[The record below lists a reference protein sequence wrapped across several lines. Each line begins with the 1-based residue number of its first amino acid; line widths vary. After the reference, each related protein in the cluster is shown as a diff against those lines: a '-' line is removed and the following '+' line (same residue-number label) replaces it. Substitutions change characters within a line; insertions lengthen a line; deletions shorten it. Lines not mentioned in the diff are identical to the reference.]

1 MATYHGNKGL
11 YHEANRL
18 GSGGE
23 GTVYSISGNPNSVL
37 KIYHPAKL
45 TSELRRKVE
54 LMLSIRS
61 RFDNRVLSSL
71 AWPTDIVNDD
81 KGNFAGLVMPKV
93 VGDPINECYRA
104 NDFSVNYEQRICIA
118 KNLCVAVDAV
128 HSAKQTIGDFNPNN
142 IIVNKKTGAV
152 TLVDTD
158 SFHLKNDRGVL
169 FPCTVGLGTY
179 VAPELQ
185 GMNLGAS
192 YLKTYTQETDRFS
205 LAIHIFCL
213 LMNGAHPFASRQS
226 PINTR
231 SGKSSVVLPPT
242 ESLIKNGQSPHFSRK
257 RSGTLPPPYCPDI
270 KMLPS
275 NIRGLFER
283 AFDSGH
289 QNPAMRPSAEEWY
302 DELSVVQRKT
312 RKCLKDNTHIYPDH
326 VKKCPWCEIL
336 GPSSQTTK
344 RAFSPSVKPQST
356 VTQSN
361 TRPALS
367 SGTSKNNKPTSSAKE
382 FISQRR
388 LLLKEKRKYKLVSMV
403 VYVVLASLCLVVL
416 ASLCL
421 FVFSTNVSKDWILTL
436 VFYATSLCDGAA
448 ATWFTNSYFIEEW
461 PVKRQRNWGIP
472 LAVTVGLLACI
483 VPGLLAC
490 IFPPRI
496 ILFILTMTSA
506 LPILLLILEMDD
518 YDWEM
523 EDW

>member
-1 MATYHGNKGL
+1 MTTYHGNKGL
-11 YHEANRL
+11 YHEANQL

-54 LMLSIRS
+54 LMVSIRS

-93 VGDPINECYRA
+93 IGDPINECYKA

-169 FPCTVGLGTY
+169 FPCTVGLGSY

-185 GMNLGAS
+185 GIKLGAS

-226 PINTR
+226 PINTII
-231 SGKSSVVLPPT
+231 GKSSVVLPPT

-344 RAFSPSVKPQST
+344 PAFSPSVKPQST

-361 TRPALS
+361 TTPALS
-367 SGTSKNNKPTSSAKE
+367 SGASKNNQSTSSSE
-382 FISQRR
+382 EERNYR
-388 LLLKEKRKYKLVSMV
+388 LVSMV
-403 VYVVLASLCLVVL
+403 VYGVLASLYLMSLYKSDNFDLHGGILLCHSIGCLVPGALTTWV
-416 ASLCL
+416 
-421 FVFSTNVSKDWILTL
+421 TNNYYI
-436 VFYATSLCDGAA
+436 
-448 ATWFTNSYFIEEW
+448 IEEW
-461 PVKRQRNWGIP
+461 PVKGKSNWEIP
-472 LAVTVGLLACI
+472 LAVTAGLLVCI
-483 VPGLLAC
+483 VLGLIAAGFWTLVVVAT
-490 IFPPRI
+490 R
-496 ILFILTMTSA
+496 S
-506 LPILLLILEMDD
+506 D
-518 YDWEM
+518 
-523 EDW
+523 

>member
-1 MATYHGNKGL
+1 MTTYHGNKGL
-11 YHEANRL
+11 YHEANQL

-93 VGDPINECYRA
+93 VGDPINKCYEA

-142 IIVNKKTGAV
+142 IIVNKKIGTV

-158 SFHLKNDRGVL
+158 SFHLKNDRGIL
-169 FPCTVGLGTY
+169 FPCTVGLGSY

-185 GMNLGAS
+185 GIKLGAS

-226 PINTR
+226 PINTII
-231 SGKSSVVLPPT
+231 GKSSVVLPPT

-326 VKKCPWCEIL
+326 VKKCPWCEIH
-336 GPSSQTTK
+336 GSSPQTTK
-344 RAFSPSVKPQST
+344 PAFSTSAKPHST

-361 TRPALS
+361 TTPALS
-367 SGTSKNNKPTSSAKE
+367 SGASKNNQSTSSSE
-382 FISQRR
+382 
-388 LLLKEKRKYKLVSMV
+388 EKRNYRLVSMV
-403 VYVVLASLCLVVL
+403 VYGVLAALYLMSLYKSDDFDLHWGILLCYSIDCLVPG
-416 ASLCL
+416 A
-421 FVFSTNVSKDWILTL
+421 ILT
-436 VFYATSLCDGAA
+436 YDK
-448 ATWFTNSYFIEEW
+448 TNSFIEKW
-461 PVKRQRNWGIP
+461 PVKGQRDWEIP

-483 VPGLLAC
+483 FLSLITCAA
-490 IFPPRI
+490 PPI
-496 ILFILTMTSA
+496 ASLSILTFILFYFLAMFIF
-506 LPILLLILEMDD
+506 
-518 YDWEM
+518 
-523 EDW
+523 

>member
-11 YHEANRL
+11 YHEANQL

-61 RFDNRVLSSL
+61 RFDNSALSSL

-93 VGDPINECYRA
+93 IGDPINECYKA

-118 KNLCVAVDAV
+118 KNLCVAVGAV

-142 IIVNKKTGAV
+142 IIVNKKIGTV

-169 FPCTVGLGTY
+169 FPCTVGREIY

-185 GMNLGAS
+185 GMNFS
-192 YLKTYTQETDRFS
+192 ESHSKTYTQETDRFS

-213 LMNGAHPFASRQS
+213 LMNGTHPFATGRS
-226 PINTR
+226 PINTTI
-231 SGKSSVVLPPT
+231 GKSSEVLPPT

-270 KMLPS
+270 KILPS
-275 NIRGLFER
+275 NIRSLFER

-326 VKKCPWCEIL
+326 LKKCPWCEIH
-336 GPSSQTTK
+336 GSSPQTTK
-344 RAFSPSVKPQST
+344 PAFSPSAKPHST

-361 TRPALS
+361 TTPALS
-367 SGTSKNNKPTSSAKE
+367 SGASKNNQSTSSSE
-382 FISQRR
+382 EERNYS
-388 LLLKEKRKYKLVSMV
+388 LVSMA
-403 VYVVLASLCLVVL
+403 VYGVLASLYLMSLYKSDDFDLHWGILLYYSICCLVPG
-416 ASLCL
+416 AM
-421 FVFSTNVSKDWILTL
+421 LT
-436 VFYATSLCDGAA
+436 YDK
-448 ATWFTNSYFIEEW
+448 TNSFIGKW
-461 PVKRQRNWGIP
+461 PVKGQRDWEIP
-472 LAVTVGLLACI
+472 LAVTA
-483 VPGLLAC
+483 GLLAC
-490 IFPPRI
+490 IFISLITCAAPPI
-496 ILFILTMTSA
+496 ASLGMLTV
-506 LPILLLILEMDD
+506 ILLYFLIMQFSSL
-518 YDWEM
+518 
-523 EDW
+523 

>member
-11 YHEANRL
+11 YHEANQL

-45 TSELRRKVE
+45 TSSELRRKVE

-61 RFDNRVLSSL
+61 RFDNSALSSL

-93 VGDPINECYRA
+93 IGDPINECYKA

-118 KNLCVAVDAV
+118 KNLCVAVGAV
-128 HSAKQTIGDFNPNN
+128 HSAKQIIGDFNPNN
-142 IIVNKKTGAV
+142 IIVNKKIGTV

-158 SFHLKNDRGVL
+158 SFHLKNDRGIL
-169 FPCTVGLGTY
+169 FPCTVGREIY

-185 GMNLGAS
+185 GMDFS
-192 YLKTYTQETDRFS
+192 EFHSKTYTQETDRFS

-213 LMNGAHPFASRQS
+213 LMNGAHPFATGRS
-226 PINTR
+226 PINTVI
-231 SGKSSVVLPPT
+231 GKSSEVLPPT

-257 RSGTLPPPYCPDI
+257 LSGTLPPLYCPDI

-275 NIRGLFER
+275 NIRSLFER

-326 VKKCPWCEIL
+326 LKKCPWCEIH
-336 GPSSQTTK
+336 GSSSQTSK
-344 RAFSPSVKPQST
+344 PAFSPSVKPHST

-361 TRPALS
+361 TTPALS
-367 SGTSKNNKPTSSAKE
+367 SGASKNNQSASSSE
-382 FISQRR
+382 EERNYR
-388 LLLKEKRKYKLVSMV
+388 LVSMV
-403 VYVVLASLCLVVL
+403 VYGVLASLYLMSLYKSDDFDLHWGILLYYSICCLVPG
-416 ASLCL
+416 AM
-421 FVFSTNVSKDWILTL
+421 LT
-436 VFYATSLCDGAA
+436 YDE
-448 ATWFTNSYFIEEW
+448 TNSFIEKW
-461 PVKRQRNWGIP
+461 PVKGQRDWEIP
-472 LAVTVGLLACI
+472 LAVTA
-483 VPGLLAC
+483 GLLAC
-490 IFPPRI
+490 IFISLITCAAPPI
-496 ILFILTMTSA
+496 ASLSMLTV
-506 LPILLLILEMDD
+506 ILLYFLIMQFSSL
-518 YDWEM
+518 
-523 EDW
+523 

>member
-11 YHEANRL
+11 YHEANQL

-23 GTVYSISGNPNSVL
+23 GTVYSISGSPNSVL

-61 RFDNRVLSSL
+61 RFNNSALFSL

-93 VGDPINECYRA
+93 VGDPINKCYEA

-118 KNLCVAVDAV
+118 KNLCVAVNAV

-142 IIVNKKTGAV
+142 IIVNKKIGTV

-169 FPCTVGLGTY
+169 FPCTVGLPSY

-185 GMNLGAS
+185 GMNFS
-192 YLKTYTQETDRFS
+192 ESHSKTYTQETDRFS

-213 LMNGAHPFASRQS
+213 LMNGTHPFASRQS
-226 PINTR
+226 PINTII
-231 SGKSSVVLPPT
+231 GKSSVVLPPT

-275 NIRGLFER
+275 NIRSLFER

-289 QNPAMRPSAEEWY
+289 QNPAMRPSAKEWY

-326 VKKCPWCEIL
+326 VKKCPWCEIH
-336 GPSSQTTK
+336 GSSPQTTK
-344 RAFSPSVKPQST
+344 PAFSTSAKPHST

-361 TRPALS
+361 TTPALS
-367 SGTSKNNKPTSSAKE
+367 SGASKNNQSTSSSE
-382 FISQRR
+382 
-388 LLLKEKRKYKLVSMV
+388 EKRNYRLVSMV
-403 VYVVLASLCLVVL
+403 VYGVLAALYLMSLYKSDDFDLHWGILLCYSIDCLVPG
-416 ASLCL
+416 A
-421 FVFSTNVSKDWILTL
+421 ILT
-436 VFYATSLCDGAA
+436 YDK
-448 ATWFTNSYFIEEW
+448 TNSFIEKW
-461 PVKRQRNWGIP
+461 PVKGQRDWEIP

-483 VPGLLAC
+483 FLSLITCAA
-490 IFPPRI
+490 PPI
-496 ILFILTMTSA
+496 ASLSILTFILFYFLAMFIF
-506 LPILLLILEMDD
+506 
-518 YDWEM
+518 
-523 EDW
+523 

>member
-11 YHEANRL
+11 YHEANQL

-23 GTVYSISGNPNSVL
+23 GTVYSISGSPNSVL

-61 RFDNRVLSSL
+61 RFNNSALFSL

-118 KNLCVAVDAV
+118 KNLCVAVNAV

-142 IIVNKKTGAV
+142 IIVNKKIGTV

-169 FPCTVGLGTY
+169 FPCTVGLPSY

-185 GMNLGAS
+185 GMNFS
-192 YLKTYTQETDRFS
+192 ESHSKTYTQETDRFS

-213 LMNGAHPFASRQS
+213 LMNGTHPFATRRS
-226 PINTR
+226 PINTTI
-231 SGKSSVVLPPT
+231 GKSSVVLPPT

-275 NIRGLFER
+275 NIRSLFER

-289 QNPAMRPSAEEWY
+289 QNPAMRPSAKEWY

-326 VKKCPWCEIL
+326 VKKCPWCEIH
-336 GPSSQTTK
+336 GSSPQTTK
-344 RAFSPSVKPQST
+344 PAFSTSAKPHST

-361 TRPALS
+361 TTPALS
-367 SGTSKNNKPTSSAKE
+367 SGASKNNQSTSSSE
-382 FISQRR
+382 
-388 LLLKEKRKYKLVSMV
+388 EKRNYRLVSMV
-403 VYVVLASLCLVVL
+403 VYGVLAALYLMSLYKSDDFDLHWGILLCYSIDCLVPG
-416 ASLCL
+416 A
-421 FVFSTNVSKDWILTL
+421 ILT
-436 VFYATSLCDGAA
+436 YDK
-448 ATWFTNSYFIEEW
+448 TNSFIEKW
-461 PVKRQRNWGIP
+461 PVKGQRDWEIP

-483 VPGLLAC
+483 FLSLITCAA
-490 IFPPRI
+490 PPI
-496 ILFILTMTSA
+496 ASLSILTFILFYFLAMFIF
-506 LPILLLILEMDD
+506 
-518 YDWEM
+518 
-523 EDW
+523 

>member
-11 YHEANRL
+11 YHEANQL

-23 GTVYSISGNPNSVL
+23 GTVYSISGSPNSVL

-61 RFDNRVLSSL
+61 RFNNSALFSL

-93 VGDPINECYRA
+93 IGDPINKCYEA

-118 KNLCVAVDAV
+118 KNLCVAVNAV

-142 IIVNKKTGAV
+142 IIVNKKIGTV

-169 FPCTVGLGTY
+169 FPCTVGLPSY

-185 GMNLGAS
+185 GMNFS
-192 YLKTYTQETDRFS
+192 ESHSKTYTQETDRFS

-213 LMNGAHPFASRQS
+213 LMNGTHPFATRRS
-226 PINTR
+226 PINTTI
-231 SGKSSVVLPPT
+231 GKSSVVLPPT

-275 NIRGLFER
+275 NIRSLFER

-289 QNPAMRPSAEEWY
+289 QNPAMRPSAKEWY

-326 VKKCPWCEIL
+326 VKKCPWCEIH
-336 GPSSQTTK
+336 GSSSQTSK
-344 RAFSPSVKPQST
+344 PAFSPSAKPHST

-361 TRPALS
+361 TTPALS
-367 SGTSKNNKPTSSAKE
+367 SGASKNNQSTPSSE
-382 FISQRR
+382 
-388 LLLKEKRKYKLVSMV
+388 EKRNYRLVSMV
-403 VYVVLASLCLVVL
+403 VYGVLATLYLMSLYKSDDFDLHWGILLCYSIGCLVP
-416 ASLCL
+416 
-421 FVFSTNVSKDWILTL
+421 
-436 VFYATSLCDGAA
+436 GAL
-448 ATWFTNSYFIEEW
+448 ATWFTNSDFMEEW
-461 PVKRQRNWGIP
+461 PVKGQRNWEIP
-472 LAVTVGLLACI
+472 FAVTVGLLVCI
-483 VPGLLAC
+483 AVGHTAHFSLGAFLATSIYTSIFLIPTLLAD
-490 IFPPRI
+490 IKEINRRHRGN
-496 ILFILTMTSA
+496 
-506 LPILLLILEMDD
+506 
-518 YDWEM
+518 
-523 EDW
+523 

>member
-1 MATYHGNKGL
+1 MTTYHGNKGL
-11 YHEANRL
+11 YHEANQL

-93 VGDPINECYRA
+93 VGDPINKCYEA

-142 IIVNKKTGAV
+142 IIVNKKIGTV

-169 FPCTVGLGTY
+169 FPCTVGLPSY

-185 GMNLGAS
+185 GMNFS
-192 YLKTYTQETDRFS
+192 ESHSKTYTQETDRFS

-213 LMNGAHPFASRQS
+213 LMNGTHPFATRRS
-226 PINTR
+226 PINTTI
-231 SGKSSVVLPPT
+231 GKSSVVLPPT

-336 GPSSQTTK
+336 
-344 RAFSPSVKPQST
+344 
-356 VTQSN
+356 
-361 TRPALS
+361 RP
-367 SGTSKNNKPTSSAKE
+367 SKNNQSTSSSE
-382 FISQRR
+382 
-388 LLLKEKRKYKLVSMV
+388 EKRNYRLVSMV
-403 VYVVLASLCLVVL
+403 VYGVLATLYLMSLYKSDDFDLHWGILSWYNIGCLV
-416 ASLCL
+416 S
-421 FVFSTNVSKDWILTL
+421 
-436 VFYATSLCDGAA
+436 GAI
-448 ATWFTNSYFIEEW
+448 ATWFTNSYFIKQW
-461 PVKRQRNWGIP
+461 PVKGRRKREIP
-472 LAVTVGLLACI
+472 LAIIAGSLAC
-483 VPGLLAC
+483 LC
-490 IFPPRI
+490 
-496 ILFILTMTSA
+496 LT
-506 LPILLLILEMDD
+506 PIS
-518 YDWEM
+518 
-523 EDW
+523 

>member
-11 YHEANRL
+11 YREANQL

-71 AWPTDIVNDD
+71 AWPTDIVKDD

-93 VGDPINECYRA
+93 IGDPINECYRA

-169 FPCTVGLGTY
+169 FPCTVGLGSY

-185 GMNLGAS
+185 GIKLGAS

-226 PINTR
+226 PINTII
-231 SGKSSVVLPPT
+231 GKSSVVLPPT

-336 GPSSQTTK
+336 GPSSQTSK
-344 RAFSPSVKPQST
+344 PAFSPSVKPQPT

-361 TRPALS
+361 TTPALS
-367 SGTSKNNKPTSSAKE
+367 SGASKNNQSTSSSE
-382 FISQRR
+382 EERNYR
-388 LLLKEKRKYKLVSMV
+388 LVSMV
-403 VYVVLASLCLVVL
+403 VYGVLASLYLL
-416 ASLCL
+416 AFCNS
-421 FVFSTNVSKDWILTL
+421 VNMDWFPTL
-436 VFYATSLCDGAA
+436 VFSGISLIGGGI
-448 ATWFTNSYFIEEW
+448 ATWRTNSYFIEKW
-461 PVKRQRNWGIP
+461 PVKGQRNWEI
-472 LAVTVGLLACI
+472 LLAI
-483 VPGLLAC
+483 VAGSLAC
-490 IFPPRI
+490 LVAPYVVIIAFILMII
-496 ILFILTMTSA
+496 ILVL
-506 LPILLLILEMDD
+506 
-518 YDWEM
+518 
-523 EDW
+523 

>member
-11 YHEANRL
+11 YHEANQL

-37 KIYHPAKL
+37 KIYHPEKL

-61 RFDNRVLSSL
+61 RFDNSALSSL

-93 VGDPINECYRA
+93 IGDPINECYKA

-118 KNLCVAVDAV
+118 KNLCVAVGAV

-142 IIVNKKTGAV
+142 IIVNKKIGTV

-169 FPCTVGLGTY
+169 FPCTVGREIY

-185 GMNLGAS
+185 GMNFS
-192 YLKTYTQETDRFS
+192 ESHSKTYTQETDRFS

-213 LMNGAHPFASRQS
+213 LMNGTHPFATGRS
-226 PINTR
+226 PINTTI
-231 SGKSSVVLPPT
+231 GKSSEVLPPT

-270 KMLPS
+270 KILPS
-275 NIRGLFER
+275 NIRSLFER

-326 VKKCPWCEIL
+326 LKKCPWCEIH
-336 GPSSQTTK
+336 GSSPQTTK
-344 RAFSPSVKPQST
+344 PAFSPSAKPHST

-361 TRPALS
+361 TTPALS
-367 SGTSKNNKPTSSAKE
+367 SGASKNNQSTSSSE
-382 FISQRR
+382 EERNYR
-388 LLLKEKRKYKLVSMV
+388 LVSMA
-403 VYVVLASLCLVVL
+403 VYGVLASLYLMSLYKSDDFDLHWGILLYYSICCLVPG
-416 ASLCL
+416 AM
-421 FVFSTNVSKDWILTL
+421 LT
-436 VFYATSLCDGAA
+436 YDK
-448 ATWFTNSYFIEEW
+448 TNSFIGKW
-461 PVKRQRNWGIP
+461 PVKGQRDWEIP
-472 LAVTVGLLACI
+472 LAVTA
-483 VPGLLAC
+483 GLLAC
-490 IFPPRI
+490 IFISLITCAAPPI
-496 ILFILTMTSA
+496 ASLGMLTV
-506 LPILLLILEMDD
+506 ILLYFLIMQFSSL
-518 YDWEM
+518 
-523 EDW
+523 

>member
-11 YHEANRL
+11 YREANQL

-61 RFDNRVLSSL
+61 RFDNSALSSL
-71 AWPTDIVNDD
+71 AWPTDIVKDD

-93 VGDPINECYRA
+93 IGNPINECYEA
-104 NDFSVNYEQRICIA
+104 NNFSVNYGQRICIA
-118 KNLCVAVDAV
+118 MNLCAAVDDV

-142 IIVNKKTGAV
+142 IIVNKKIGTV

-158 SFHLKNDRGVL
+158 SFHLKNDRGIL
-169 FPCTVGLGTY
+169 FPCTVGHRDYL
-179 VAPELQ
+179 APELQ
-185 GMNLGAS
+185 GMNFS
-192 YLKTYTQETDRFS
+192 ESHSKTYTQETDRFS

-213 LMNGAHPFASRQS
+213 LMNGTHPFATRRS
-226 PINTR
+226 PINTVI
-231 SGKSSVVLPPT
+231 GKSSVALPPT

-257 RSGTLPPPYCPDI
+257 LSGTLPPLYCPDI

-275 NIRGLFER
+275 NIRSLFER

-326 VKKCPWCEIL
+326 VEKCPWCEIH
-336 GPSSQTTK
+336 GSSPQTSK
-344 RAFSPSVKPQST
+344 PAFSPSVKPQST

-361 TRPALS
+361 AAPTLS
-367 SGTSKNNKPTSSAKE
+367 SGASKNNQSTSSSE
-382 FISQRR
+382 EERDYR
-388 LLLKEKRKYKLVSMV
+388 LVSMV
-403 VYVVLASLCLVVL
+403 VYGVLATLCLM
-416 ASLCL
+416 SLYKSDDFDLPWYILLIYSICCL
-421 FVFSTNVSKDWILTL
+421 VP
-436 VFYATSLCDGAA
+436 GAL
-448 ATWFTNSYFIEEW
+448 ATWVTNGYFIIEKW
-461 PVKRQRNWGIP
+461 PAKGQRNWEIP
-472 LAVTVGLLACI
+472 LAVTAGLLVCIFLGLIACTTTTRI
-483 VPGLLAC
+483 IFLIFVETSVMTLLALAS
-490 IFPPRI
+490 FPSEYI
-496 ILFILTMTSA
+496 D
-506 LPILLLILEMDD
+506 E
-518 YDWEM
+518 
-523 EDW
+523 

>member
-11 YHEANRL
+11 YHEANQL

-61 RFDNRVLSSL
+61 RFDNSALSSL

-93 VGDPINECYRA
+93 IGDPINECYKA

-118 KNLCVAVDAV
+118 KNLCVAVGAV

-142 IIVNKKTGAV
+142 IIVNKKIGTV

-169 FPCTVGLGTY
+169 FPCTVGREIY

-185 GMNLGAS
+185 GMNFS
-192 YLKTYTQETDRFS
+192 ESHSKTYTQETDRFS

-213 LMNGAHPFASRQS
+213 LMNGTHPFATGRS
-226 PINTR
+226 PINTTI
-231 SGKSSVVLPPT
+231 GKSSEVLPPT

-270 KMLPS
+270 KILPS
-275 NIRGLFER
+275 NIRSLFER

-326 VKKCPWCEIL
+326 LKKCPWCEIH
-336 GPSSQTTK
+336 GSSPQTTK
-344 RAFSPSVKPQST
+344 PALSPSAKPHST

-361 TRPALS
+361 TTPALS
-367 SGTSKNNKPTSSAKE
+367 SGASKNNQSASSSE
-382 FISQRR
+382 EERNYR
-388 LLLKEKRKYKLVSMV
+388 LVSMV
-403 VYVVLASLCLVVL
+403 VYGVLASLYLMSLYKSDDFDLHWGILLYYSIACLVP
-416 ASLCL
+416 
-421 FVFSTNVSKDWILTL
+421 
-436 VFYATSLCDGAA
+436 GAI
-448 ATWFTNSYFIEEW
+448 ATWQTNSSFIEKW
-461 PVKRQRNWGIP
+461 PVKGQRNWEISV
-472 LAVTVGLLACI
+472 AATVGLLACI
-483 VPGLLAC
+483 FLSLITCAA
-490 IFPPRI
+490 PPI
-496 ILFILTMTSA
+496 ASLTMLTMT
-506 LPILLLILEMDD
+506 LLFVLIAPLIDID
-518 YDWEM
+518 
-523 EDW
+523 

>member
-1 MATYHGNKGL
+1 MTTYHGNKGL
-11 YHEANRL
+11 YHEANQL

-93 VGDPINECYRA
+93 VGDPINKCYEA

-142 IIVNKKTGAV
+142 IIVNKKIGTV

-169 FPCTVGLGTY
+169 FPCTVGLPSY

-185 GMNLGAS
+185 GMNFS
-192 YLKTYTQETDRFS
+192 ESHSKTYTQETDRFS

-213 LMNGAHPFASRQS
+213 LMNGTHPFATRRS
-226 PINTR
+226 PINTTI
-231 SGKSSVVLPPT
+231 GKSSVVLPPT

-326 VKKCPWCEIL
+326 VKKCPWCEIH
-336 GPSSQTTK
+336 GSSPQTSK
-344 RAFSPSVKPQST
+344 PAFSPSVKPHST

-361 TRPALS
+361 TTPALS
-367 SGTSKNNKPTSSAKE
+367 SGASKNNQSTSSSE
-382 FISQRR
+382 EERN
-388 LLLKEKRKYKLVSMV
+388 YKLVSMV
-403 VYVVLASLCLVVL
+403 VYGVLSSLYLMSLYKSDNFDLHWDILLCYSIGCLVPG
-416 ASLCL
+416 A
-421 FVFSTNVSKDWILTL
+421 LT
-436 VFYATSLCDGAA
+436 
-448 ATWFTNSYFIEEW
+448 TWVTNSYFIEKW
-461 PVKRQRNWGIP
+461 PAKGQRNWEIP
-472 LAVTVGLLACI
+472 LAVTAGLL
-483 VPGLLAC
+483 VC
-490 IFPPRI
+490 IFLGLIAYTFPPKVFLNMSSLTLLPLAPY
-496 ILFILTMTSA
+496 ILSYL
-506 LPILLLILEMDD
+506 DNR
-518 YDWEM
+518 
-523 EDW
+523 

>member
-11 YHEANRL
+11 YHEANQL

-45 TSELRRKVE
+45 TSELRRKIE

-61 RFDNRVLSSL
+61 RFNNRVLSSL

-158 SFHLKNDRGVL
+158 SFHLKNDRGIL

-361 TRPALS
+361 TTPALS
-367 SGTSKNNKPTSSAKE
+367 SGASKNNQSTSSSE
-382 FISQRR
+382 EERNYR
-388 LLLKEKRKYKLVSMV
+388 LVSMV
-403 VYVVLASLCLVVL
+403 VYGVLASLYLI
-416 ASLCL
+416 
-421 FVFSTNVSKDWILTL
+421 VFNTNVNEMHWIFALA
-436 VFYATSLCDGAA
+436 FDAISLFGGGI
-448 ATWFTNSYFIEEW
+448 ATWLTNSYFIKQW
-461 PVKRQRNWGIP
+461 PVKGRRKWEIP
-472 LAVTVGLLACI
+472 LAIIAGSLACLCLTPYI
-483 VPGLLAC
+483 VIGGLIWMVVAFLMN
-490 IFPPRI
+490 IKE
-496 ILFILTMTSA
+496 L
-506 LPILLLILEMDD
+506 
-518 YDWEM
+518 
-523 EDW
+523 

>member
-1 MATYHGNKGL
+1 MTTYHGNKGL
-11 YHEANRL
+11 YHEANQL

-45 TSELRRKVE
+45 TSELRRKIE

-61 RFDNRVLSSL
+61 RFNNSALFSL

-93 VGDPINECYRA
+93 VGDPINKCYEA

-142 IIVNKKTGAV
+142 IIVNKKIGTV

-169 FPCTVGLGTY
+169 FPCTVGLPSY

-185 GMNLGAS
+185 GMNFS
-192 YLKTYTQETDRFS
+192 ESHSKTYTQETDRFS

-213 LMNGAHPFASRQS
+213 LMNGTHPFATRRS
-226 PINTR
+226 PINTTI
-231 SGKSSVVLPPT
+231 GKSSVVLPPT

-336 GPSSQTTK
+336 
-344 RAFSPSVKPQST
+344 
-356 VTQSN
+356 
-361 TRPALS
+361 RP
-367 SGTSKNNKPTSSAKE
+367 SKNNQSTSSSE
-382 FISQRR
+382 
-388 LLLKEKRKYKLVSMV
+388 EKRNYRLVSMV
-403 VYVVLASLCLVVL
+403 VYGVLATLYLMSLYKSDDFDLHWGILSWYNIGCLV
-416 ASLCL
+416 S
-421 FVFSTNVSKDWILTL
+421 
-436 VFYATSLCDGAA
+436 GAI
-448 ATWFTNSYFIEEW
+448 ATWFTNSYFIKQW
-461 PVKRQRNWGIP
+461 PVKGRRKREIP
-472 LAVTVGLLACI
+472 LAIIAGSLAC
-483 VPGLLAC
+483 LC
-490 IFPPRI
+490 
-496 ILFILTMTSA
+496 LT
-506 LPILLLILEMDD
+506 PIS
-518 YDWEM
+518 
-523 EDW
+523 

>member
-1 MATYHGNKGL
+1 MTTYHGNKGL
-11 YHEANRL
+11 YHEANQL

-93 VGDPINECYRA
+93 VGDPINKCYEA

-118 KNLCVAVDAV
+118 KNLCVAVNAV

-142 IIVNKKTGAV
+142 IIVNKKIGTV

-169 FPCTVGLGTY
+169 FPCTVGLPSY

-185 GMNLGAS
+185 GMNFS
-192 YLKTYTQETDRFS
+192 ESHSKTYTQETDRFS

-213 LMNGAHPFASRQS
+213 LMNGTHPFATRRS
-226 PINTR
+226 PINTTI
-231 SGKSSVVLPPT
+231 GKSSVVLPPT

-336 GPSSQTTK
+336 
-344 RAFSPSVKPQST
+344 
-356 VTQSN
+356 
-361 TRPALS
+361 RP
-367 SGTSKNNKPTSSAKE
+367 SKNNQSTSSSE
-382 FISQRR
+382 
-388 LLLKEKRKYKLVSMV
+388 EKRNYRLVSMV
-403 VYVVLASLCLVVL
+403 VYGVLATLYLMSLYKSDDFDLHWGILSWYNIGCLV
-416 ASLCL
+416 S
-421 FVFSTNVSKDWILTL
+421 
-436 VFYATSLCDGAA
+436 GAI
-448 ATWFTNSYFIEEW
+448 ATWFTNSYFIKQW
-461 PVKRQRNWGIP
+461 PVKGRRKREIP
-472 LAVTVGLLACI
+472 LAIIAGSLAC
-483 VPGLLAC
+483 LC
-490 IFPPRI
+490 
-496 ILFILTMTSA
+496 LT
-506 LPILLLILEMDD
+506 PIS
-518 YDWEM
+518 
-523 EDW
+523 

>member
-11 YHEANRL
+11 YREANQL

-45 TSELRRKVE
+45 TSELRRKIE
-54 LMLSIRS
+54 LMVSIRS
-61 RFDNRVLSSL
+61 RFNNRVLSSL
-71 AWPTDIVNDD
+71 AWPTDIINDD

-93 VGDPINECYRA
+93 VGDPINDCYRA
-104 NDFSVNYEQRICIA
+104 NDFSLNYEQRICIA

-142 IIVNKKTGAV
+142 IIVNKKTGTV

-169 FPCTVGLGTY
+169 FPCTVGLGSY

-312 RKCLKDNTHIYPDH
+312 QKCLKDNTHIYPEH

-336 GPSSQTTK
+336 RPSSQTTK
-344 RAFSPSVKPQST
+344 PAFSPSAKPHST

-361 TRPALS
+361 TTPALS
-367 SGTSKNNKPTSSAKE
+367 SGASKNNQSTSSSE
-382 FISQRR
+382 EERNYR
-388 LLLKEKRKYKLVSMV
+388 LVSMV
-403 VYVVLASLCLVVL
+403 VYGVLASLYLMSLYKSDDFDLHWGILLCYSIGCLVPG
-416 ASLCL
+416 A
-421 FVFSTNVSKDWILTL
+421 ILT
-436 VFYATSLCDGAA
+436 YDK
-448 ATWFTNSYFIEEW
+448 TNSFIEKW
-461 PVKRQRNWGIP
+461 PVKGQRDWEIP

-483 VPGLLAC
+483 FLSLITCAA
-490 IFPPRI
+490 PPVASLSI
-496 ILFILTMTSA
+496 LTFILFYFLAMFIF
-506 LPILLLILEMDD
+506 
-518 YDWEM
+518 
-523 EDW
+523 

>member
-367 SGTSKNNKPTSSAKE
+367 SGTSKNNQSTSSSE
-382 FISQRR
+382 EERNYR
-388 LLLKEKRKYKLVSMV
+388 LVSMV
-403 VYVVLASLCLVVL
+403 VYGVLASLYLL
-416 ASLCL
+416 AFCNS
-421 FVFSTNVSKDWILTL
+421 VNMTKSWIVTL
-436 VFYATSLCDGAA
+436 VFCGTSLIGGGI
-448 ATWFTNSYFIEEW
+448 ATWRTNDYFIEKW
-461 PVKRQRNWGIP
+461 PVKGRRNWEIP
-472 LAVTVGLLACI
+472 LAIIAGSLACLTA
-483 VPGLLAC
+483 PY
-490 IFPPRI
+490 I
-496 ILFILTMTSA
+496 IIA
-506 LPILLLILEMDD
+506 GLILALMFFML
-518 YDWEM
+518 M
-523 EDW
+523 ES

>member
-11 YHEANRL
+11 YREANQL

-93 VGDPINECYRA
+93 IGDPINECYRA

-169 FPCTVGLGTY
+169 FPCTVGLGSY

-185 GMNLGAS
+185 GIKLGAS

-226 PINTR
+226 PINTII
-231 SGKSSVVLPPT
+231 GKSSVVLPPT

-336 GPSSQTTK
+336 GPSSQTSK
-344 RAFSPSVKPQST
+344 PAFSPSVKPQPT

-361 TRPALS
+361 TTPALS
-367 SGTSKNNKPTSSAKE
+367 SGASKNNQSTSSSE
-382 FISQRR
+382 
-388 LLLKEKRKYKLVSMV
+388 EKRNYRLVSMV
-403 VYVVLASLCLVVL
+403 VYGVLASLYLL
-416 ASLCL
+416 AFCNS
-421 FVFSTNVSKDWILTL
+421 VNMDWFPTL
-436 VFYATSLCDGAA
+436 VFSGISLIGGGI
-448 ATWFTNSYFIEEW
+448 ATWRTNSYFIEKW
-461 PVKRQRNWGIP
+461 PVKGQRNWEI
-472 LAVTVGLLACI
+472 LLAI
-483 VPGLLAC
+483 VAGSLAC
-490 IFPPRI
+490 LVAPYVVIIAFILMII
-496 ILFILTMTSA
+496 ILVL
-506 LPILLLILEMDD
+506 
-518 YDWEM
+518 
-523 EDW
+523 

>member
-11 YHEANRL
+11 YHEANQL

-37 KIYHPAKL
+37 KIYHPEKL

-61 RFDNRVLSSL
+61 RFDNSALSSL

-93 VGDPINECYRA
+93 IGDPINECYKA

-118 KNLCVAVDAV
+118 KNLCVAVGAV

-142 IIVNKKTGAV
+142 IIVNKKIGTV

-169 FPCTVGLGTY
+169 FPCTVGREIY

-185 GMNLGAS
+185 GMNFS
-192 YLKTYTQETDRFS
+192 ESHSKTYTQETDRFS

-213 LMNGAHPFASRQS
+213 LMNGTHPFATGRS
-226 PINTR
+226 PINTTI
-231 SGKSSVVLPPT
+231 GKSSEVLPPT

-270 KMLPS
+270 KILPS
-275 NIRGLFER
+275 NIRSLFER

-326 VKKCPWCEIL
+326 LKKCPWCEIH
-336 GPSSQTTK
+336 GSSPQTTK
-344 RAFSPSVKPQST
+344 PAFSPSAKPHST

-361 TRPALS
+361 TTPALS
-367 SGTSKNNKPTSSAKE
+367 SGASKNNQSTSSSE
-382 FISQRR
+382 EERNYR
-388 LLLKEKRKYKLVSMV
+388 LVSMA
-403 VYVVLASLCLVVL
+403 VYGVLATLYLI
-416 ASLCL
+416 
-421 FVFSTNVSKDWILTL
+421 VFSTNVNMNWILTL
-436 VFYATSLCDGAA
+436 IFCGISLFGGGLAVSC
-448 ATWFTNSYFIEEW
+448 TNDYFIEKW
-461 PVKRQRNWGIP
+461 PVKGQRDWEI
-472 LAVTVGLLACI
+472 LLAI
-483 VPGLLAC
+483 VAGSLAC
-490 IFPPRI
+490 LVAPYVAIIALIFLI
-496 ILFILTMTSA
+496 ISFVEACS
-506 LPILLLILEMDD
+506 
-518 YDWEM
+518 
-523 EDW
+523 

>member
-11 YHEANRL
+11 YREANQL

-93 VGDPINECYRA
+93 IGDPINECYRA

-169 FPCTVGLGTY
+169 FPCTVGLGSY

-185 GMNLGAS
+185 GIKLGAS

-226 PINTR
+226 PINTII
-231 SGKSSVVLPPT
+231 GKSSVVLPPT

-312 RKCLKDNTHIYPDH
+312 VKCLKDNTHIYPDH

-344 RAFSPSVKPQST
+344 PAFSPSAKSQPT
-356 VTQSN
+356 VRQSN
-361 TRPALS
+361 TTPALS
-367 SGTSKNNKPTSSAKE
+367 SGTSKNNQSTPSSE
-382 FISQRR
+382 
-388 LLLKEKRKYKLVSMV
+388 EKRNYKLVSMV
-403 VYVVLASLCLVVL
+403 VYGVLAALYLMSLYKSDNFDLHRGILLCYSIGCLVPGALTTWV
-416 ASLCL
+416 
-421 FVFSTNVSKDWILTL
+421 TN
-436 VFYATSLCDGAA
+436 
-448 ATWFTNSYFIEEW
+448 NYFIIEEW
-461 PVKRQRNWGIP
+461 PVKGKRNWEIP
-472 LAVTVGLLACI
+472 LAVTAGLLVCI
-483 VPGLLAC
+483 VPGLAAV
-490 IFPPRI
+490 F
-496 ILFILTMTSA
+496 
-506 LPILLLILEMDD
+506 
-518 YDWEM
+518 
-523 EDW
+523 

>member
-11 YHEANRL
+11 YHEANQL

-37 KIYHPAKL
+37 KIYHPEKL

-61 RFDNRVLSSL
+61 RFDNSALSSL

-93 VGDPINECYRA
+93 IGDPINECYKA

-118 KNLCVAVDAV
+118 KNLCVAVGAV

-142 IIVNKKTGAV
+142 IIVNKKIGTV

-169 FPCTVGLGTY
+169 FPCTVGREIY

-185 GMNLGAS
+185 GMNFS
-192 YLKTYTQETDRFS
+192 ESHSKTYTQETDRFS

-213 LMNGAHPFASRQS
+213 LMNGTHPFATGRS
-226 PINTR
+226 PINTTI
-231 SGKSSVVLPPT
+231 GKSSEVLPPT

-270 KMLPS
+270 KILPS
-275 NIRGLFER
+275 NIRSLFER

-326 VKKCPWCEIL
+326 LKKCPWCEIH
-336 GPSSQTTK
+336 GSSPQTTK
-344 RAFSPSVKPQST
+344 PAFSPSAKPHST

-361 TRPALS
+361 TTPALS
-367 SGTSKNNKPTSSAKE
+367 SGASKNNQSTSSSE
-382 FISQRR
+382 EERNYR
-388 LLLKEKRKYKLVSMV
+388 LVSMA
-403 VYVVLASLCLVVL
+403 VYGVLATLYLMSLYKSDDFDLHWGILLYYSICCLVPG
-416 ASLCL
+416 AM
-421 FVFSTNVSKDWILTL
+421 LT
-436 VFYATSLCDGAA
+436 YDK
-448 ATWFTNSYFIEEW
+448 TNSFIGKW
-461 PVKRQRNWGIP
+461 PVKGQRDWEIP
-472 LAVTVGLLACI
+472 LAVTA
-483 VPGLLAC
+483 GLLAC
-490 IFPPRI
+490 IFISLITCAAPPI
-496 ILFILTMTSA
+496 ASLGMLTV
-506 LPILLLILEMDD
+506 ILLYFLIMQFSSL
-518 YDWEM
+518 
-523 EDW
+523 

>member
-11 YHEANRL
+11 YREANQL

-71 AWPTDIVNDD
+71 AWPTDIVKDD

-93 VGDPINECYRA
+93 IGDPINECYRA

-169 FPCTVGLGTY
+169 FPCTVGLGSY

-185 GMNLGAS
+185 GIKLGAS

-226 PINTR
+226 PINTII
-231 SGKSSVVLPPT
+231 GKSSVVLPPT

-336 GPSSQTTK
+336 GPSSQTSK
-344 RAFSPSVKPQST
+344 PAFSPSVKPQPT

-361 TRPALS
+361 TTPALS
-367 SGTSKNNKPTSSAKE
+367 SGASKNNQSTSSSE
-382 FISQRR
+382 EERNYR
-388 LLLKEKRKYKLVSMV
+388 LVSMV
-403 VYVVLASLCLVVL
+403 VYGVLASLYLMSLYKSDNFDLHWGILWYSIGCLVP
-416 ASLCL
+416 
-421 FVFSTNVSKDWILTL
+421 
-436 VFYATSLCDGAA
+436 GAI
-448 ATWFTNSYFIEEW
+448 ATWFTNSSFIEEW
-461 PVKRQRNWGIP
+461 PVKGKRNWDIP
-472 LAVTVGLLACI
+472 LAVTAGLLVCI
-483 VPGLLAC
+483 FLGLIAYTFSPRAFLATSISTLIFLIVLLLAD
-490 IFPPRI
+490 I
-496 ILFILTMTSA
+496 
-506 LPILLLILEMDD
+506 DG
-518 YDWEM
+518 
-523 EDW
+523 

>member
-1 MATYHGNKGL
+1 MTTYHGNKGL
-11 YHEANRL
+11 YHEANQL

-93 VGDPINECYRA
+93 IGDPINECYRA

-142 IIVNKKTGAV
+142 IIVNKKIGTV

-169 FPCTVGLGTY
+169 FPCTVGLPSY

-185 GMNLGAS
+185 GMNFS
-192 YLKTYTQETDRFS
+192 ESHSKTYTQETDRFS

-213 LMNGAHPFASRQS
+213 LMNGTHPFATRRS
-226 PINTR
+226 PINTTI
-231 SGKSSVVLPPT
+231 GKSSVVLPPT

-336 GPSSQTTK
+336 GTSSQTTK
-344 RAFSPSVKPQST
+344 PAFSPSVKPQST

-361 TRPALS
+361 TTPALS
-367 SGTSKNNKPTSSAKE
+367 SGASKNNQSTSSSE
-382 FISQRR
+382 
-388 LLLKEKRKYKLVSMV
+388 EKRNYRLVSMV
-403 VYVVLASLCLVVL
+403 VYGVLAALYLMSLYKSDDFDLHWGILLCYSIDCLVPG
-416 ASLCL
+416 A
-421 FVFSTNVSKDWILTL
+421 ILT
-436 VFYATSLCDGAA
+436 YDK
-448 ATWFTNSYFIEEW
+448 TNSFIEKW
-461 PVKRQRNWGIP
+461 PVKGQRDWEIP

-483 VPGLLAC
+483 FLSLITCAA
-490 IFPPRI
+490 PPI
-496 ILFILTMTSA
+496 ASLSILTFILFYFLAMFIF
-506 LPILLLILEMDD
+506 
-518 YDWEM
+518 
-523 EDW
+523 

>member
-11 YHEANRL
+11 YHEANQL

-54 LMLSIRS
+54 LMVSIRS

-93 VGDPINECYRA
+93 IGDPINECYRA

-169 FPCTVGLGTY
+169 FPCTVGLGSY

-185 GMNLGAS
+185 GIKLGAS

-226 PINTR
+226 PINTII
-231 SGKSSVVLPPT
+231 GKSSVVLPPT

-344 RAFSPSVKPQST
+344 PAFSPSAKSQPT
-356 VTQSN
+356 VRQSN
-361 TRPALS
+361 TTPALS
-367 SGTSKNNKPTSSAKE
+367 SGTSKNNQSTSSSE
-382 FISQRR
+382 EERNYR
-388 LLLKEKRKYKLVSMV
+388 LVSMV
-403 VYVVLASLCLVVL
+403 VYGVLASLYLL
-416 ASLCL
+416 AFCNS
-421 FVFSTNVSKDWILTL
+421 VNMDWFPTL
-436 VFYATSLCDGAA
+436 VFSGISLIGGGI
-448 ATWFTNSYFIEEW
+448 ATWRTNSYFIEKW
-461 PVKRQRNWGIP
+461 PVKGQRNWEI
-472 LAVTVGLLACI
+472 LLAI
-483 VPGLLAC
+483 VAGSLAC
-490 IFPPRI
+490 LVAPYVVIIAFILMII
-496 ILFILTMTSA
+496 ILVL
-506 LPILLLILEMDD
+506 
-518 YDWEM
+518 
-523 EDW
+523 